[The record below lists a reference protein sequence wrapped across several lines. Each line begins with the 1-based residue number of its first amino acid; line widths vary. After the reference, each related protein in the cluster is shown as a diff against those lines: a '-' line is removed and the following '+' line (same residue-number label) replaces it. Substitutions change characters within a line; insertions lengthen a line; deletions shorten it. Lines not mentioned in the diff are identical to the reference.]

1 VRHGCV
7 PTAQVSIAAHTLI
20 AQRHGDR
27 AGPHL
32 NGINAL
38 FGAGSLL
45 APAVHR
51 TLSPSLARF
60 SPLASYWVISAA
72 ALLVAGTCTARLCAA
87 YSSGAVMVVLTHSL
101 LSFVCTLQCHSS
113 ARARHR
119 ARRTT
124 HMAATQ
130 PRQVRR
136 HQRVFREL
144 AMPF

>member
-1 VRHGCV
+1 
-7 PTAQVSIAAHTLI
+7 VSIAAHTLI

-72 ALLVAGTCTARLCAA
+72 ALLVAGACAARLCVM
-87 YSSGAVMVVLTHSL
+87 YTNCGAVCGFGTACADLLKCSCAPQCLSL
-101 LSFVCTLQCHSS
+101 GK
-113 ARARHR
+113 
-119 ARRTT
+119 
-124 HMAATQ
+124 
-130 PRQVRR
+130 
-136 HQRVFREL
+136 
-144 AMPF
+144 